1 MLLLLLLSSS
11 SSSSSSLLEWKVERR
26 TSRTVESPLR
36 KPARLNPPD
45 LFKSSVCVCV
55 CVCRSQRRRW
65 LLHQIGF
72 GSSVIFTPRAP
83 IKGSRRRL
91 CRRLRPTRP
100 STHSAHLALR
110 ERRWGW
116 EGGGV
121 WKRLS
126 KLNLPPQRPPFSRDA
141 WQKHTHR
148 PVPFQPLTRKP
159 SGAASLALSLSLS
172 LHLPL
177 CSLLSFWGL
186 AGFFFWLLLLCLS
199 LSLSGT
205 SRPAALIVAR
215 CII

>member
-1 MLLLLLLSSS
+1 MLLSSS

-45 LFKSSVCVCV
+45 LFKSSVCVCVRV

-116 EGGGV
+116 EGEGGASGSV
-121 WKRLS
+121 SLS
-126 KLNLPPQRPPFSRDA
+126 STFHLSVPLFLATPGKNT
-141 WQKHTHR
+141 HT
-148 PVPFQPLTRKP
+148 
-159 SGAASLALSLSLS
+159 ALSLS
-172 LHLPL
+172 
-177 CSLLSFWGL
+177 
-186 AGFFFWLLLLCLS
+186 
-199 LSLSGT
+199 
-205 SRPAALIVAR
+205 SR
-215 CII
+215 

>member
-1 MLLLLLLSSS
+1 MRVSLSETEVASSS
-11 SSSSSSLLEWKVERR
+11 DRLWIVSDFHTEGPHQRQPPASLSTITADAAIDPLGPSGFEGEKVG
-26 TSRTVESPLR
+26 V
-36 KPARLNPPD
+36 
-45 LFKSSVCVCV
+45 
-55 CVCRSQRRRW
+55 
-65 LLHQIGF
+65 G
-72 GSSVIFTPRAP
+72 G
-83 IKGSRRRL
+83 G
-91 CRRLRPTRP
+91 
-100 STHSAHLALR
+100 
-110 ERRWGW
+110 
-116 EGGGV
+116 GGGV